1 MKKTP
6 LAIAIQK
13 IQDNEMLNLS
23 DVKMILID
31 LLPVERECIE
41 GAHTEGMICV
51 HELMKK
57 YLPNMPHAETD
68 SEIAKFKAGETDEK
82 SKDYF
87 TNTYNNP
94 QGGGGE

>member
-41 GAHTEGMICV
+41 GAYKEGV
-51 HELMKK
+51 E
-57 YLPNMPHAETD
+57 D
-68 SEIAKFKAGETDEK
+68 VEIKNNKLHYFISAQ
-82 SKDYF
+82 DYF
-87 TNTYNNP
+87 TSTYNNP